1 MTVYL
6 VGAGPGDPDLLTLRA
21 ARLLQEAD
29 VVIHDRLVGTAV
41 LDLVS
46 PRALLVD
53 VGKRPGGPRQAQAD
67 INALL
72 LHYAALYDVVVRL
85 KGGDPYVFGRGG
97 EEAFALGDA
106 GHHVEVVPGLS
117 SATAAAAAAG
127 IPLTHRGTSNGF
139 TVVTAANAHDAAGT
153 DWITLAQL
161 DHTLVVLMGIRL
173 APHISTALIAGG
185 RSPDE
190 PVAVIGSATTAGQQT
205 ERTTL
210 ARLGQARIPAPATI
224 VIGDVA
230 GFEGLPVW
238 HGDHLTTHH
247 GTSRH
252 STTNHGSTHHSAL
265 GGTS

>member
-6 VGAGPGDPDLLTLRA
+6 VGAGPGDPDLLTIRA
-21 ARLLQEAD
+21 ARLLQQAD
-29 VVIHDRLVGTAV
+29 VVIHDRLVGTGV

-46 PRALLVD
+46 PRALLVA
-53 VGKRPGGPRQAQAD
+53 VGKRPGGPRRAQAD
-67 INALL
+67 LNALL
-72 LHYAALYDVVVRL
+72 LDYASLYDIVVRL

-97 EEAFALGDA
+97 EEALALGDA
-106 GHHVEVVPGLS
+106 GFRVEVVPGLS

-127 IPLTHRGTSNGF
+127 VPLTHRGTSNGF
-139 TVVTAANAHDAAGT
+139 TVVTAANAHDAAGV
-153 DWITLAQL
+153 DWLSLARL
-161 DHTLVVLMGIRL
+161 DHTLVVLMGVRL
-173 APHISTALIAGG
+173 APHIATALIGGG

-190 PVAVIGSATTAGQQT
+190 PVAVIGSATTALQQT

-210 ARLGQARIPAPATI
+210 AKLGQARIPAPATI

-238 HGDHLTTHH
+238 AGDHLTTHH
-247 GTSRH
+247 GNADHGTS
-252 STTNHGSTHHSAL
+252 HHSAL

>member
-6 VGAGPGDPDLLTLRA
+6 VGAGPGDPDLLTMRA
-21 ARLLQEAD
+21 ARLLRRAE
-29 VVIHDRLVGTAV
+29 VVIHDRLVGTGV

-46 PRALLVD
+46 PEALLVD
-53 VGKRPGGPRQAQAD
+53 VGKRPGGPRRAQAD
-67 INALL
+67 LNALL

-97 EEAFALGDA
+97 EEAFALLDA
-106 GHHVEVVPGLS
+106 GHRVEVVPGLS
-117 SATAAAAAAG
+117 SATAAAASAG

-190 PVAVIGSATTAGQQT
+190 PVAVIGSATTACQQV

-210 ARLGQARIPAPATI
+210 ARLGQARVPAPATI

-238 HGDHLTTHH
+238 HGDQLTTHLNTAH
-247 GTSRH
+247 
-252 STTNHGSTHHSAL
+252 HGSTHLETARHSAL

>member
-6 VGAGPGDPDLLTLRA
+6 VGAGPGDPELLTLRA
-21 ARLLQEAD
+21 ARLMQAAD
-29 VVIHDRLVGTAV
+29 VVIHDRLVGTGV
-41 LDLVS
+41 LDLVP

-53 VGKRPGGPRQAQAD
+53 VGKRPGGPRQAQVD

-97 EEAFALGDA
+97 EEAFALLDA
-106 GHHVEVVPGLS
+106 GHRVEVVPGLS
-117 SATAAAAAAG
+117 SATAAAASAG

-153 DWITLAQL
+153 DWITLARL

-185 RSPDE
+185 RPPDE
-190 PVAVIGSATTAGQQT
+190 PVAVIGSATTACQQV

-210 ARLGQARIPAPATI
+210 ARLGQARVPAPATI

-238 HGDHLTTHH
+238 HGDHLTTHL

-252 STTNHGSTHHSAL
+252 GTTNHGSTHHSAL